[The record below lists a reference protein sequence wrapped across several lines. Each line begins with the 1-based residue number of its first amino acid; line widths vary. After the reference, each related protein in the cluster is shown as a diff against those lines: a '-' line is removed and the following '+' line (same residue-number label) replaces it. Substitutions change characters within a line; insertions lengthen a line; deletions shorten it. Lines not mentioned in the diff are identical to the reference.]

1 MLKILAANNKVSI
14 MFPWKKWEVYQENVS
29 GREVDVGPSR
39 KRSISV
45 CWATLT
51 CPLLSPDQFDFIGAS
66 APS

>member
-29 GREVDVGPSR
+29 GREVDVGAS
-39 KRSISV
+39 KEEEHL